1 VTHAAAVEAAHA
13 QPLSQLPREMP
24 VSKPG
29 PTLAQMQVRVF
40 RILLVW
46 PSIALGVIVGWL
58 VALLVAAAQSGNG
71 VFGLGGAVAVLTF
84 VPNLLALSCFV
95 IGAAMSAV
103 QGRRVRSLARAAL
116 AGGPGSGPV
125 ATAVLVRIARAAKSV
140 DAHQLLYAAHAE
152 GQRVAPVIVPVP
164 HGFALPQAGSSAW
177 LVLNPKMP
185 AFASYCD
192 TGFDQHEG
200 AGADPALQNLSRVQR
215 GLSVPG
221 RHYWLPVFVTLSAT
235 VVSWGLLSLA
245 LHLLG

>member
-1 VTHAAAVEAAHA
+1 MTHAAAVEAAHA

-103 QGRRVRSLARAAL
+103 QGRRVRSLVRRSRAARAV
-116 AGGPGSGPV
+116 GP
-125 ATAVLVRIARAAKSV
+125 
-140 DAHQLLYAAHAE
+140 
-152 GQRVAPVIVPVP
+152 
-164 HGFALPQAGSSAW
+164 LPPPCSCA
-177 LVLNPKMP
+177 
-185 AFASYCD
+185 
-192 TGFDQHEG
+192 
-200 AGADPALQNLSRVQR
+200 SRVRRSRSMRTNCCTPPTLR
-215 GLSVPG
+215 GSVSRPSSC
-221 RHYWLPVFVTLSAT
+221 RCPT
-235 VVSWGLLSLA
+235 GLLCPRPAVARGSC
-245 LHLLG
+245 